1 MKYNTVG
8 YLGFTVDHNEKLPSL
23 RYIESSNVRMAI
35 LNRLDS
41 MTDSELYSE
50 IDWGETIDN
59 E

>member
-8 YLGFTVDHNEKLPSL
+8 YLGFTVDHDDESW
-23 RYIESSNVRMAI
+23 RYIESNNIRNAI
-35 LNRLDS
+35 LNRLAS
-41 MTDSELYSE
+41 MTDSELYGE